1 MSAYIKTNEKLHI
14 ISIGLNALIIENLT
28 KVILK
33 HDKGHVLYVGLLLIS
48 LPIKSILFQ

>member
-1 MSAYIKTNEKLHI
+1 MSTYIKSNEKLHI

-33 HDKGHVLYVGLLLIS
+33 HYKSHALYVGLLLIS
-48 LPIKSILFQ
+48 HPMKSILFQ